1 MSILG
6 QVGTKLFTAK
16 TLTEVGFIRPM
27 RPDKLLRTGLNF
39 VRWGPTPAAG
49 YATGSLLYPDEL
61 FDFYQA
67 EQIPSVAF
75 NVEEI
80 EGPNTTSS
88 LPLSWPL
95 WFDV

>member
-49 YATGSLLYPDEL
+49 YATGSVLYPNEVAIIDEL
-61 FDFYQA
+61 GSLTFA
-67 EQIPSVAF
+67 EVQRRTNGLAHATSV
-75 NVEEI
+75 E
-80 EGPNTTSS
+80 P
-88 LPLSWPL
+88 
-95 WFDV
+95 